1 MKRKSILADP
11 LLYILA
17 AALWILSS
25 VSSSAW
31 AQLKKLNVGY
41 SAISGDQLPAWIAK
55 ETRIF
60 EKNGLDVPLIYFT
73 GGRPGGFAP
82 VSRPGP
88 LKQGVAL
95 RRGQRPCRV
104 AALRGW
110 RRRGHTRHL

>member
-11 LLYILA
+11 LLSFLA

-31 AQLKKLNVGY
+31 AQLKKVNVGY

-60 EKNGLDVPLIYFT
+60 EKNGLDVQLIYFT
-73 GGRPGGFAP
+73 GGATAGFTV
-82 VSRPGP
+82 VSR
-88 LKQGVAL
+88 GVPFSQV
-95 RRGQRPCRV
+95 GGSPV
-104 AALRGW
+104 VDN
-110 RRRGHTRHL
+110 

>member
-60 EKNGLDVPLIYFT
+60 EKNGLDVQLIYFT
-73 GGRPGGFAP
+73 GGKTGGLALFSREVPISQGAGPAVVDRAPAGSDVGPGAGGATP
-82 VSRPGP
+82 P
-88 LKQGVAL
+88 
-95 RRGQRPCRV
+95 
-104 AALRGW
+104 
-110 RRRGHTRHL
+110 